1 MTKFYEEMSVLGQ
14 QMEEIAAR
22 YEKDCDKFWDKLSY
36 EDKLKA
42 FYSVCKRI
50 HKGDV
55 EEERS
60 YRGVLYDVFEFDADA
75 YVIGMECNYMDLH
88 NYIQEGVASHK
99 NYVEKDKNDDL

>member
-1 MTKFYEEMSVLGQ
+1 MSKFYEEMSVLGQ

-22 YEKDCDKFWDKLSY
+22 YEKDCDAYWEGLSY

-55 EEERS
+55 KEERS
-60 YRGVLYDVFEFDADA
+60 YRGVLYDVFGFDADA